1 MSEIKL
7 KSLTLFLFESIMLQG
22 GRIIDRD
29 FETELNDFIYKCYNE
44 QEELLSLIF
53 DRKALSGFVENK
65 YDVLTLEQI
74 VQLVNKYYGTDR
86 YLKLVEDVGYETDQK
101 INELAIKFTSYCNE
115 IMNLYYADTSLNYP
129 KGYPKI
135 LQ

>member
-1 MSEIKL
+1 MLEVKL
-7 KSLTLFLFESIMLQG
+7 KRLTLFLFESIMLQG
-22 GRIIDRD
+22 DRTIDRD
-29 FETELNDFIYKCYNE
+29 FEIELNDFIYKCYNE
-44 QEELLSLIF
+44 KEELLNLIF
-53 DRKALSGFVENK
+53 DRKEIRNFIENR
-65 YDVLTLEQI
+65 YDILTLEQI
-74 VQLVNKYYGTDR
+74 IELVNKYYGTNR
-86 YLKLVEDVGYETDQK
+86 YLKLVEDIGYETDQK